1 MKVLFATAE
10 VTPFSKVGGLADVAG
25 ALPKSLEQQ
34 GVDIKII
41 TPGYSSIPFENYT
54 IEDVATFSVTVGK
67 KTYDAEIISTTL
79 PESKNVQV
87 LFVRNEE
94 FFNRGGIYVN
104 EQTGKGYSDEAE
116 RFIFFMRGILAW
128 LQQGTWTPD
137 ILHCNDHHT
146 ALLPAYIKELPDE
159 FPVVQDMKSIYTIHN
174 MGYQGT
180 HNKKVLEKTGFPDA
194 VFENNS
200 AFEHDGDVNFMK
212 IALKYADKINTVSPT
227 YAREIMSSEEFGFGL
242 QDIIKERA
250 DDVSGILNGVDYSE
264 WSPEHDDLIPYN
276 YSAKDISGKAK
287 NRDELLRKNRIMAEK
302 STPIIGMV
310 SRLVDQKGFDLIDE
324 ALDDILDMDLHLV
337 ILGTGEKKYHYL
349 FEEAKEDYPEKVAVN
364 FAYNNPMAHLI
375 EAGSDMFLM
384 PSKYEPCG
392 LNQMYSLKYG
402 TIPIVHTTGGLAD
415 TIEDFNPDSKKGNG
429 FSFRG
434 YTADALVETIER
446 AIRTFRNKALWK
458 FLRDNAMRCDFSWDV
473 SAGKYVELYQSV
485 LKE

>member
-1 MKVLFATAE
+1 
-10 VTPFSKVGGLADVAG
+10 
-25 ALPKSLEQQ
+25 
-34 GVDIKII
+34 
-41 TPGYSSIPFENYT
+41 
-54 IEDVATFSVTVGK
+54 
-67 KTYDAEIISTTL
+67 
-79 PESKNVQV
+79 
-87 LFVRNEE
+87 
-94 FFNRGGIYVN
+94 
-104 EQTGKGYSDEAE
+104 
-116 RFIFFMRGILAW
+116 
-128 LQQGTWTPD
+128 
-137 ILHCNDHHT
+137 
-146 ALLPAYIKELPDE
+146 
-159 FPVVQDMKSIYTIHN
+159 
-174 MGYQGT
+174 
-180 HNKKVLEKTGFPDA
+180 
-194 VFENNS
+194 
-200 AFEHDGDVNFMK
+200 
-212 IALKYADKINTVSPT
+212 
-227 YAREIMSSEEFGFGL
+227 
-242 QDIIKERA
+242 
-250 DDVSGILNGVDYSE
+250 
-264 WSPEHDDLIPYN
+264 
-276 YSAKDISGKAK
+276 
-287 NRDELLRKNRIMAEK
+287 MAEK

-349 FEEAKEDYPEKVAVN
+349 FEEAKEDYPVKVPVN